1 MRAAQK
7 QCSIRWLSFHELLDL
22 GIRGSCCGIAQ
33 PPQPLTPAACQTR
46 QDRICWRW
54 ITERRRGTRLRP
66 VSGGAGGGQG
76 PGAKARALQ
85 NTLGPTVQV
94 SRSLGQCCPPS
105 LLTAHVRPADSRTR
119 PPAPPWGHLCPALP
133 LTHTHTTTSCL
144 ASVFPSASHTP
155 PFSTGA
161 ALTTANMPAPL
172 SEMQQGQCTAL
183 STKVGLRP
191 WPQPRSA
198 SPGLQTA
205 SLFTDSGSGQSH

>member
-94 SRSLGQCCPPS
+94 LLSQQPTCPLPCPRCNRGSAQLSARKWAFVPGPS
-105 LLTAHVRPADSRTR
+105 LALLPRAYKQPHYSRTV
-119 PPAPPWGHLCPALP
+119 ALDSP
-133 LTHTHTTTSCL
+133 T
-144 ASVFPSASHTP
+144 
-155 PFSTGA
+155 
-161 ALTTANMPAPL
+161 
-172 SEMQQGQCTAL
+172 EMG
-183 STKVGLRP
+183 G
-191 WPQPRSA
+191 
-198 SPGLQTA
+198 SPGGSTQYFQCRRQA
-205 SLFTDSGSGQSH
+205 PGRSGSVTFSSRGHSTWHPRPKGGEIYIGSCGLPVVGWL